1 MGWKQPR
8 ENNLVKMNADPSMSQ
23 EDLAAVSDSTDNEP
37 VENSEL
43 GDRNSRRCSPD
54 SDEHDF
60 YVNLSKR
67 IFVTLT
73 ATASRSIK
81 NKRHSEFLSAAWLN
95 LQIFNCW
102 NF

>member
-43 GDRNSRRCSPD
+43 GWQK
-54 SDEHDF
+54 F
-60 YVNLSKR
+60 
-67 IFVTLT
+67 
-73 ATASRSIK
+73 
-81 NKRHSEFLSAAWLN
+81 
-95 LQIFNCW
+95 
-102 NF
+102 